1 MTAESQQ
8 LAYVGLGAMGI
19 EIAQLIQ
26 CYLIETGNKPLIV
39 HNRTL
44 ARAQALKERVPDIQI
59 AESLA
64 DLAQADV
71 IFTCLLNDAAVERTI
86 DGLLSAGLKKGAI
99 IVEQSTIAPG
109 VTKSLAER
117 VEAYGAHFVA
127 IPILGPPAAARAGK
141 LKLLAAGSPT
151 IVEKVLPFLTP
162 SAGDKVIRAGDQPHL
177 SMQLKLVGNFF
188 VTAFVESLSEGM
200 TLGEASGV
208 GQDKVKEVIDA
219 LFPGTLLTVY
229 SDRIINNTF
238 MDQIH
243 FPLTSARKDAT
254 HIVNLAKEH
263 NAKVPITEL
272 FLNQLNKVLEK
283 HGDYDMTG
291 ISIASRE
298 HAGLKADGSRP

>member
-1 MTAESQQ
+1 MATESPQ

-19 EIAQLIQ
+19 EISQHIHRHLV
-26 CYLIETGNKPLIV
+26 ETGNKPLIV

-44 ARAQALKERVPDIQI
+44 ARAQALKERVPDIQV

-64 DLAQADV
+64 GLAQAD
-71 IFTCLLNDAAVERTI
+71 IIITCLLNDAAVEQTI

-127 IPILGPPAAARAGK
+127 IPILGPPAVARAAK
-141 LKLLAAGSPT
+141 LVLLPAGSPP
-151 IVEKVLPFLTP
+151 IVKKVLPFLTP
-162 SAGDKVIRAGDQPHL
+162 AIGPKVVRVGDQPHL
-177 SMQLKLVGNFF
+177 ALKLKLSSNYFLTVFM
-188 VTAFVESLSEGM
+188 ESLSEGM
-200 TLGEASGV
+200 TLGEASGL
-208 GQDKVKEVIDA
+208 GQNKVKEVIDA
-219 LFPGTLLTVY
+219 LFPGTLLPVY
-229 SDRIINNTF
+229 SDRILNNTF
-238 MDQIH
+238 TDQIH

-272 FLNQLNKVLEK
+272 FLTHLNEVVEK
-283 HGDYDMTG
+283 HGDYD
-291 ISIASRE
+291 ISGVCVGMAE
-298 HAGLKADGSRP
+298 EVYYHFYG